1 METLTCNC
9 LGYDVYS
16 GSLDQI
22 SPSGPTIFNTI
33 NQYSYCL
40 AENDKNFRNALQR
53 SDVLLPD
60 GVGIVLTARLLWH
73 ERFPKIAGY
82 DLHKMILAK
91 LNQVS
96 GRCFYLGASP
106 QVLCRIRQKL
116 RMEYP
121 NIEVG
126 TYTPPFRKTFSEEES
141 LQMVD
146 AVNQFR
152 PHVLFVGM
160 TAPKQEKW
168 LHQYKSLIQANVM
181 CAIGGAFDFYAETV
195 PRAPQW
201 MIEHGLEWLHRL
213 MQEPGRMWKRN
224 LISTPSFIVKMLLL
238 KCKQKLHLFT
248 LIAAALFIVSCTG
261 SKKVA
266 YLQDAEGYPRQKIAG
281 AYPVKIG
288 VDDVL
293 SITVSSK
300 DTVLTRPFNRS
311 PGGQGF
317 LVDAGGNIDY
327 PVFGQIKA
335 AGLTAT
341 ALSDSIKAKLIEGG
355 HVKDPIVAVKLLN
368 FKISVMGEVNR
379 PGVFPI
385 PSERVTVL
393 EAITMAGDMTVYGRR
408 DKVLVIR
415 EEDGQRDMHY
425 LDVNSTALFS
435 SPYYYLKQNDLVY
448 IEPNKAKAAQ
458 SEYDPRLPVI
468 LTGASVLTSLVSL
481 IILIAK

>member
-1 METLTCNC
+1 METFTLRN
-9 LGYDVYS
+9 YS
-16 GSLDQI
+16 I
-22 SPSGPTIFNTI
+22 SKEYVFDHIPSTKTLINTI
-33 NQYSYCL
+33 NPHSWVMADRDNEFQS
-40 AENDKNFRNALQR
+40 ALQA
-53 SDVLLPD
+53 SDILLPD

-82 DLHKMILAK
+82 DLHKMILTK
-91 LNQVS
+91 VNQVS

-106 QVLCRIRQKL
+106 QVLYRIRQKL
-116 RMEYP
+116 QEEYP

-126 TYTPPFRKTFSEEES
+126 TYTPPFKKTFSEEES
-141 LQMVD
+141 LQMVE
-146 AVNQFR
+146 AVNQFK
-152 PHVLFVGM
+152 PDVLFVGM

-168 LHQYKSLIQANVM
+168 LYHYKSMIQANVM
-181 CAIGGAFDFYAETV
+181 CAIGGAFDFYAETI

-213 MQEPGRMWKRN
+213 MQEPKRMWKRN
-224 LISTPSFIVKMLLL
+224 LISTPSFIFKMLML
-238 KCKQKLHLFT
+238 KCRQKIKLFT
-248 LIAAALFIVSCTG
+248 LIAILFTVSCTS

-266 YLQDAEGYPRQKIAG
+266 YLQDAALYSKQKISG
-281 AYPVKIG
+281 AYPIKIG
-288 VDDVL
+288 IDDVL
-293 SITVSSK
+293 SIVVSSR
-300 DTVLTRPFNRS
+300 DTVLTKPFNRS

-341 ALSDSIKAKLIEGG
+341 ALADSIKARMISGG
-355 HVKDPIVAVKLLN
+355 HIKDPIVAVKLLN

-385 PSERVTVL
+385 PSERVTIL

-408 DKVLVIR
+408 DKVLIVR
-415 EEDGQRDMHY
+415 EEDGQRDMYY
-425 LDVNSTALFS
+425 LDVNSTTLFN

-448 IEPNKAKAAQ
+448 VEPNRAKAAQ

>member
-1 METLTCNC
+1 METFTLRN
-9 LGYDVYS
+9 YS
-16 GSLDQI
+16 I
-22 SPSGPTIFNTI
+22 SKEYVFDHIPSTKTLITTI
-33 NQYSYCL
+33 NPHSWVMADRDNEFQS
-40 AENDKNFRNALQR
+40 ALQD
-53 SDVLLPD
+53 SDILLPD
-60 GVGIVLTARLLWH
+60 GVGIVLTARLLWR
-73 ERFPKIAGY
+73 ERFPRLAGS
-82 DLHKMILAK
+82 DLHKMILTK

-106 QVLCRIRQKL
+106 QVLSRIRQKL
-116 RMEYP
+116 QMEYP

-126 TYTPPFRKTFSEEES
+126 TYTPPFRKTFSEEEN
-141 LQMVD
+141 LQMIN
-146 AVNQFR
+146 AVNQFK
-152 PHVLFVGM
+152 PDVLFVGM

-168 LHQYKSLIQANVM
+168 LHRHKSLIQANVM

-213 MQEPGRMWKRN
+213 LQEPKRMWKRN
-224 LISTPSFIVKMLLL
+224 LVSTPSFILKMLLL
-238 KCKQKLHLFT
+238 KCKQKLHLFA
-248 LIAAALFIVSCTG
+248 LIAALFMASCTG

-266 YLQDAEGYPRQKIAG
+266 YLQDAAGYARQKIAG

-288 VDDVL
+288 IDDVL
-293 SITVSSK
+293 SVTVSSK
-300 DTVLTRPFNRS
+300 DTVLTRPFSRS

-317 LVDAGGNIDY
+317 LVDADGNIDY

-335 AGLTAT
+335 AELTTT
-341 ALSDSIKAKLIEGG
+341 ALADSIRTRLINGG
-355 HVKDPIVAVKLLN
+355 HIKDPIVTVKLLN

-408 DKVLVIR
+408 DKVLIIR

-435 SPYYYLKQNDLVY
+435 SPYYYLRQNDLVY
-448 IEPNKAKAAQ
+448 VEPNKAKAAQ
-458 SEYDPRLPVI
+458 SEFDPRLPVI